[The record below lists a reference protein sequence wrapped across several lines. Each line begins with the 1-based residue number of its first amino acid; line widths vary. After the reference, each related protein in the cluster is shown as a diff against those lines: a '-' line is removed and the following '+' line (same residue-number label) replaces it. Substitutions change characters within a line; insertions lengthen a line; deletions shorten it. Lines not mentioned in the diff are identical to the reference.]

1 MIKAFRIENRSGSFT
16 DKKTGELV
24 NYDTTYLHGLEADEN
39 GYRPVTK
46 KIGKKVQFVGFKTL
60 DELVLDPTNRI
71 SKDNANVIFEEGY
84 NSTDKTKFVKTII
97 KVPD

>member
-24 NYDTTYLHGLEADEN
+24 NYDTTYLHGLESDEN

-60 DELVLDPTNRI
+60 DELVLDPMNPT